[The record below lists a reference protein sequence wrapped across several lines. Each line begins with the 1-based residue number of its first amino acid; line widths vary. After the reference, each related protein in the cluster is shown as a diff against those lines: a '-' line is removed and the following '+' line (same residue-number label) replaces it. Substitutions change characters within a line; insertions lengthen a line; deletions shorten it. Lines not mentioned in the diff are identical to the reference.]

1 MTFTNTRV
9 ATRQST
15 STLFY
20 NDFSSATLNYIQTA
34 YVDTGKRLSFT
45 QSFDP
50 TKLIQTTVT
59 VWAQESDLLD
69 YRNDPNVENTQ
80 YNDYNNAN
88 NITVTHTGTST

>member
-15 STLFY
+15 STPFY
-20 NDFSSATLNYIQTA
+20 VFSSAALNYIQTA

-45 QSFDP
+45 QSVDP
-50 TKLIQTTVT
+50 TGLIETAVS
-59 VWAQESDLLD
+59 VWNQESDLLD
-69 YRNDPNVENTQ
+69 YRNDTNSEATQ
-80 YNDYNNAN
+80 YNDYNKTN